1 MRNAIER
8 PEAMDTGSIVVTGL
22 NADVIVNSVRLQMSD
37 DIRSRPVVI
46 PADYQIDNT
55 SERVVK
61 LIMGTS
67 KLSHLWDGI
76 NFNDLV

>member
-1 MRNAIER
+1 
-8 PEAMDTGSIVVTGL
+8 
-22 NADVIVNSVRLQMSD
+22 MSD